1 MRPDP
6 NPTSQHGHVR
16 WLFCLGKKDTCGLLA
31 VNAGLVPRLH
41 SLLRGPPVSHM
52 LTLN

>member
-16 WLFCLGKKDTCGLLA
+16 WLFCLGKKDTYGLLA
-31 VNAGLVPRLH
+31 VNAGSYLACIPCCEG
-41 SLLRGPPVSHM
+41 LRCR
-52 LTLN
+52 TC